1 MYTKQRLLAVLIG
14 AALAFSAGAQAP
26 NDRGPYESAPEAPLA
41 AAPGQIDP
49 PARVARLSD
58 MSGNVSFTPAG
69 ENEWVQAQLNRPIV
83 TGDRLWTADGGRV
96 ELQVG
101 ASTVRLDNAS
111 SFDFLNLNDQM
122 AQMELTQGT
131 MNINVRRLHGD
142 ETYEVDTPTIAF
154 VASRVGDYR
163 IDVDPQSGF
172 TTVTAW
178 RGGGDAIGE
187 GGKRVAIAEGQTV
200 RFNDSQLVDYQ
211 VNQIRAP
218 DDFDRYASTRDE
230 RYERAVSRN
239 YVSEDVVGSQD
250 LDQYGSWEDAP
261 EYGHVW
267 YPSSV
272 SADWAPYHDGH
283 WAWVD
288 PWGWTWVDD
297 APWGFAP
304 FHYGRWAYVGS
315 RWGWVPG
322 PYDVAPVYS
331 PALVAFVGG
340 GGFGLSVSVGGP
352 IGWFALGPG
361 DVYFPGYHCGRDY
374 FNRVNVGNTYI
385 NQTVVNNY
393 YGSWSNGSVN
403 YSQLNYANRNVPR
416 AMTAVQS
423 TAFVSGQP
431 VASSAIA
438 VNRTT
443 MANARVMPRAMV
455 APTQASLVAGRTR
468 AAAPPTTAINRAVV
482 AAHTP
487 PPQTP
492 SFAQRQ
498 SVLQKSAGQP
508 LSVSQMH
515 TLAAQTNGRSP
526 SATAAN
532 VRVVGNRGGPAAA
545 ARPVANQTAA
555 GAAAINGNTRGPQQ
569 SPGGRNVDRSVAN
582 GNDNGNAP
590 SRVRSADFA
599 HSSGGQQNSAARTS
613 TAQSGRGESY
623 NLRSA
628 ANANRGRQETD
639 VARDS
644 QRAAPAGQT
653 TAQQSRVRS
662 STFAHGTSSPG
673 QNAINHGAENRGA
686 EARQQQ
692 RATAAAPPA
701 NTRNAEARGNE
712 SSARGNA
719 SAARATNRVT
729 PETGP
734 SLTQRSEPAS
744 RSRGNIDAA
753 QNGRPTATTGRESQ
767 HSTPPAYSRAPT
779 QSRASEQQQA
789 ANYRAEQQRAA
800 AQSRAAEQRVQQP
813 APSSRPS
820 YAQRPSEQRSAPA
833 QQHNAPA
840 YAQRAPEQRSAP
852 VPQQQQRAPA
862 QASPPPAVAQRPSP
876 PPQQQQ
882 QQQRAPQRQT
892 SVARQTPQH
901 ATQDEKDKKKDNGG
915 GG

>member
-1 MYTKQRLLAVLIG
+1 MYTKQRLLALLIG

-26 NDRGPYESAPEAPLA
+26 NDRGPYDSASEASLP

-69 ENEWVQAQLNRPIV
+69 ENDWVEAQLNRPIV
-83 TGDRLWTADGGRV
+83 TGDRLWTADGGRA

-101 ASTVRLDNAS
+101 ASTVRLDNGS
-111 SFDFLNLNDQM
+111 NFDFLNLNDQI

-131 MNINVRRLHGD
+131 LNINVRRLHGD

-187 GGKRVAIAEGQTV
+187 GGKRVAVAEGQTV

-230 RYERAVSRN
+230 RYERAPARD
-239 YVSEDVVGSQD
+239 YVSEDVVGYQD

-267 YPSSV
+267 YPTSV
-272 SADWAPYHDGH
+272 SADWAPYHDGQ
-283 WAWVD
+283 WTWVD
-288 PWGWTWVDD
+288 PWGWTWVDA

-331 PALVAFVGG
+331 PAMVAFVGG

-352 IGWFALGPG
+352 VGWFALGPG

-374 FNRVNVGNTYI
+374 FNRVNIGNTYI
-385 NQTVVNNY
+385 NRNVVNNY

-403 YSQLNYANRNVPR
+403 YSQLNYANRNAPR
-416 AMTAVQS
+416 AMTAMQS
-423 TAFVSGQP
+423 TAFVAGRP

-455 APTQASLVAGRTR
+455 APTQASLVGGRGR
-468 AAAPPTTAINRAVV
+468 AAAPPSTAANRAVV

-487 PPQTP
+487 PPRTP

-508 LSVSQMH
+508 LSVNQMH
-515 TLAAQTNGRSP
+515 TLAAQTNGRGA
-526 SATAAN
+526 SAAAAAN
-532 VRVVGNRGGPAAA
+532 VRVVGDRAGAVSA
-545 ARPVANQTAA
+545 ARPM
-555 GAAAINGNTRGPQQ
+555 AAAQTPGSAAANNGNGRGPQQ
-569 SPGGRNVDRSVAN
+569 SPNGRDRSVAN
-582 GNDNGNAP
+582 GNANAA
-590 SRVRSADFA
+590 SAHVRSADFA
-599 HSSGGQQNSAARTS
+599 HPGGPNNAARAS
-613 TAQSGRGESY
+613 TAQSARAETNNLRQTPNDGRG
-623 NLRSA
+623 RQA
-628 ANANRGRQETD
+628 ANAARENQRGN
-639 VARDS
+639 
-644 QRAAPAGQT
+644 PAQA
-653 TAQQSRVRS
+653 TAQQSHVGS
-662 STFAHGTSSPG
+662 STFAHGASSG
-673 QNAINHGAENRGA
+673 QNAINHGAET
-686 EARQQQ
+686 RQQQ
-692 RATAAAPPA
+692 RGATQVAP
-701 NTRNAEARGNE
+701 NTRNAEARTSE
-712 SSARGNA
+712 TTVRGNA
-719 SAARATNRVT
+719 SAAHGTN
-729 PETGP
+729 
-734 SLTQRSEPAS
+734 QSESALP
-744 RSRGNIDAA
+744 SRGNATA
-753 QNGRPTATTGRESQ
+753 PQNSRSTAATTRESPQ
-767 HSTPPAYSRAPT
+767 PTPASSRAPS
-779 QSRASEQQQA
+779 QSRASEQHA
-789 ANYRAEQQRAA
+789 PNYRAEQQRVPP
-800 AQSRAAEQRVQQP
+800 QNRASEQRVQQP
-813 APSSRPS
+813 APSARPT
-820 YAQRPSEQRSAPA
+820 YTQRAPEQHSAPAA
-833 QQHNAPA
+833 QQHNAPV
-840 YAQRAPEQRSAP
+840 YTQRAPEQRSAP
-852 VPQQQQRAPA
+852 VQRSAPPQQQRAPA
-862 QASPPPAVAQRPSP
+862 QAPPQAVAQHAP
-876 PPQQQQ
+876 PPQQQ
-882 QQQRAPQRQT
+882 RAPAPQRQT
-892 SVARQTPQH
+892 SVARQAPQH
-901 ATQDEKDKKKDNGG
+901 AAKDNEKKKDGG

>member
-1 MYTKQRLLAVLIG
+1 MYTKQRLLAFLIG
-14 AALAFSAGAQAP
+14 AALACSAGAQAP
-26 NDRGPYESAPEAPLA
+26 NDRGLYDSAPEASLPA
-41 AAPGQIDP
+41 AAGQLDP

-69 ENEWVQAQLNRPIV
+69 ENDWVQAQLNRPIV
-83 TGDRLWTADGGRV
+83 TGDRLWTADGGRA

-101 ASTVRLDNAS
+101 ASTVRLDNGS
-111 SFDFLNLNDQM
+111 NFDFLNLNDQM

-131 MNINVRRLHGD
+131 LNLNIRRLHGD

-163 IDVDPQSGF
+163 IDVDPQSGL

-187 GGKRVAIAEGQTV
+187 GGKRVAVAEGQTV
-200 RFNDSQLVDYQ
+200 RFSDSQLVDYQ

-230 RYERAVSRN
+230 RYERAPARN
-239 YVSEDVVGSQD
+239 YVSEDVVGYQD

-283 WAWVD
+283 WVWVD

-361 DVYFPGYHCGRDY
+361 DVYFPSYRCGRDY

-403 YSQLNYANRNVPR
+403 YSQLTYANRDAPR
-416 AMTAVQS
+416 AMTAVQP
-423 TAFVSGQP
+423 TAFVSGRP

-443 MANARVMPRAMV
+443 MASARVMPRAMV
-455 APTQASLVAGRTR
+455 APTQASLVAGRGR
-468 AAAPPTTAINRAVV
+468 AAAPPSAVANRTVV

-487 PPQTP
+487 PPRTP

-498 SVLQKSAGQP
+498 SVLQKNGGQP
-508 LSVSQMH
+508 LSVNQMH
-515 TLAAQTNGRSP
+515 TLAAQTNGRGTN
-526 SATAAN
+526 ATAAN
-532 VRVVGNRGGPAAA
+532 VRVVGERGGGAAA
-545 ARPVANQTAA
+545 ARSM
-555 GAAAINGNTRGPQQ
+555 AAAQLRSSNNAAAASNSGNSRGAQQ
-569 SPGGRNVDRSVAN
+569 SANGRNLDRSAASSNV
-582 GNDNGNAP
+582 P
-590 SRVRSADFA
+590 SSRVRSADFA
-599 HSSGGQQNSAARTS
+599 HPGAQNNGPRTS
-613 TAQSGRGESY
+613 TARAARGEP
-623 NLRSA
+623 NNTRSTP
-628 ANANRGRQETD
+628 NDNRGRQFTET
-639 VARDS
+639 ARGN
-644 QRAAPAGQT
+644 QRGNPPET
-653 TAQQSRVRS
+653 TAQQSRTRS
-662 STFAHGTSSPG
+662 SSFAHGPSSG
-673 QNAINHGAENRGA
+673 GRDTANRGA
-686 EARQQQ
+686 ETRQQQ
-692 RATAAAPPA
+692 RATAATAPN
-701 NTRNAEARGNE
+701 NTRNAEARNNE
-712 SSARGNA
+712 SVRGNA
-719 SAARATNRVT
+719 SAARSMNRT
-729 PETGP
+729 APETG
-734 SLTQRSEPAS
+734 RSMAQQSESAS
-744 RSRGNIDAA
+744 RSRGNTHAP
-753 QNGRPTATTGRESQ
+753 QNSRSTAETTRETSRP
-767 HSTPPAYSRAPT
+767 STPAFSRTPT
-779 QSRASEQQQA
+779 PGSRASEQRA
-789 ANYRAEQQRAA
+789 PNYHAEQQRASP
-800 AQSRAAEQRVQQP
+800 QSRTADRVQQQP
-813 APSSRPS
+813 APPSARPT
-820 YAQRPSEQRSAPA
+820 YTLREPQQQRSAPQRSA
-833 QQHNAPA
+833 QA
-840 YAQRAPEQRSAP
+840 YTQQRAPEQRSAP
-852 VPQQQQRAPA
+852 VQRSAPQREAAPPPQATAQRSPQQQERA
-862 QASPPPAVAQRPSP
+862 STP
-876 PPQQQQ
+876 PPQ
-882 QQQRAPQRQT
+882 RQK
-892 SVARQTPQH
+892 SVARQAPQH
-901 ATQDEKDKKKDNGG
+901 APPENDKKKKDNNNGG
-915 GG
+915 GGG

>member
-1 MYTKQRLLAVLIG
+1 MYTKQRLLALLIG

-26 NDRGPYESAPEAPLA
+26 NDRGPYDSAPGASLA
-41 AAPGQIDP
+41 AAPGQLDP

-69 ENEWVQAQLNRPIV
+69 ENDWVQAQLNRPIV
-83 TGDRLWTADGGRV
+83 TGDRLWIADGGRA

-101 ASTVRLDNAS
+101 ASTVRLDNGS
-111 SFDFLNLNDQM
+111 NFDFLNLNDQM

-131 MNINVRRLHGD
+131 LNINVRRLHGD
-142 ETYEVDTPTIAF
+142 EVYEVDTPTIAF

-211 VNQIRAP
+211 VNQIRAR

-230 RYERAVSRN
+230 RYERAPARN
-239 YVSEDVVGSQD
+239 YVSEDVVGYQD

-283 WAWVD
+283 WVWVD

-361 DVYFPGYHCGRDY
+361 DVYFPGYRCGRDY

-385 NQTVVNNY
+385 NHTVVNNY

-403 YSQLNYANRNVPR
+403 YSQLTYANRNAPR

-423 TAFVSGQP
+423 TAFVSGRP

-455 APTQASLVAGRTR
+455 APTQASLVAGRGR
-468 AAAPPTTAINRAVV
+468 AAAPPSTVMNRTVV

-498 SVLQKSAGQP
+498 PALQKSAGQP
-508 LSVSQMH
+508 LSVNQMH
-515 TLAAQTNGRSP
+515 TLAAQTNGRNAN
-526 SATAAN
+526 ATAAN
-532 VRVVGNRGGPAAA
+532 VRVVNR
-545 ARPVANQTAA
+545 A
-555 GAAAINGNTRGPQQ
+555 GAASPARPMAAQTPGSAASNGNARGPQQ
-569 SPGGRNVDRSVAN
+569 SPSGRSVDRSVAN
-582 GNDNGNAP
+582 GNGNAP
-590 SRVRSADFA
+590 SSHVRSADFV
-599 HSSGGQQNSAARTS
+599 HPGGQQNNAARTS
-613 TAQSGRGESY
+613 TAQSARGETN
-623 NLRSA
+623 NLRSTP
-628 ANANRGRQETD
+628 NDNRGRQATNA
-639 VARDS
+639 ARDN
-644 QRAAPAGQT
+644 QRGNPAET
-653 TAQQSRVRS
+653 TAQQSRIRS
-662 STFAHGTSSPG
+662 STFAHGTSSG
-673 QNAINHGAENRGA
+673 QNAISHGAETRQ
-686 EARQQQ
+686 QQQ
-692 RATAAAPPA
+692 RATAAAAPS
-701 NTRNAEARGNE
+701 TRNAEARNNE
-712 SSARGNA
+712 SVRGNA
-719 SAARATNRVT
+719 SAARNTNHVA

-734 SLTQRSEPAS
+734 SMTQRSESAS
-744 RSRGNIDAA
+744 RSRSNFNMP
-753 QNGRPTATTGRESQ
+753 QNSRSTAATTRESRQ
-767 HSTPPAYSRAPT
+767 PTPALSRAPT
-779 QSRASEQQQA
+779 ESRASEQHA
-789 ANYRAEQQRAA
+789 PNYRAEQQRASP
-800 AQSRAAEQRVQQP
+800 QNRASEQRVQQP
-813 APSSRPS
+813 APSARPS
-820 YAQRPSEQRSAPA
+820 YTQRAPEQRSAPPA
-833 QQHNAPA
+833 QQHSAPA
-840 YAQRAPEQRSAP
+840 YTQRAPEQRSAP
-852 VPQQQQRAPA
+852 VQRSAPQQQRAPA
-862 QASPPPAVAQRPSP
+862 QAPPQAVAQHSPPP

-882 QQQRAPQRQT
+882 QQQHAPQRQT
-892 SVARQTPQH
+892 SVARQAPQH
-901 ATQDEKDKKKDNGG
+901 APKDNEKDKKKDNGG
-915 GG
+915 GGG